1 MPIPY
6 GNGAD
11 YAAAALLNLA
21 VYGQGALKNQQ
32 PGGVLGTQEVLST
45 GTHVLTGSFQTLA
58 QVGSITYI
66 AGQKAILTVSVA
78 ADVTSSGLSGNLEI
92 QVTDNGVPIT
102 TGITQSYPTTG
113 PGVSAMWQVEVSPVG
128 PHVFA
133 VQALAAGDGSLS
145 VAAGHGRIGVI
156 NSAV

>member
-1 MPIPY
+1 M
-6 GNGAD
+6 
-11 YAAAALLNLA
+11 
-21 VYGQGALKNQQ
+21 
-32 PGGVLGTQEVLST
+32 LST
-45 GTHVLTGSFQTLA
+45 GTHVLTGSYATLA
-58 QVGSITYI
+58 TTGSITYI

-78 ADVTSSGLSGNLEI
+78 ADVTSSSLSGNLQI
-92 QVTDNGVPIT
+92 QITDNGVPIAT
-102 TGITQSYPTTG
+102 ATGITQSYPTTG